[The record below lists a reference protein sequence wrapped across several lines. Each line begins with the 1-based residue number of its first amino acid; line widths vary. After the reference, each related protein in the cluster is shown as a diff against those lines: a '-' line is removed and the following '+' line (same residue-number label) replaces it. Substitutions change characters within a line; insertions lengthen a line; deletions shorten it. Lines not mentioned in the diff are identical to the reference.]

1 MKCITITPQVQITQI
16 AKKEPNKNFSN
27 QDLIR
32 VGRDDPL
39 EIYRILLKFPITLI
53 PQDAVV
59 IGAYLKLYMQVA
71 GAGQQAAVITPY
83 ALDSGW
89 NISTVTWNNQPLYN
103 TAISGSSQKA
113 GTSLI
118 QHAFDISSLVQ
129 AWYNSDLVNNG
140 LILKTN
146 EQDNKTLTNVQ
157 ANMFNSVS
165 SPTVEI
171 NYVLK
176 CDCVCTSIFVE
187 GVEQLPTDSSYSYS
201 TARNTSLTKTVSF
214 LIKNTGLTTVSANL
228 QISPN
233 GIDFADEPGTQLII
247 PGELL
252 PFVPC
257 YFAKY
262 TRVRASNTRVGE
274 TSTIT
279 VWYQAQE

>member
-103 TAISGSSQKA
+103 TSHFGQQSKSRNQPYK
-113 GTSLI
+113 
-118 QHAFDISSLVQ
+118 HAFDISSLSKPGIIV
-129 AWYNSDLVNNG
+129 
-140 LILKTN
+140 
-146 EQDNKTLTNVQ
+146 TL
-157 ANMFNSVS
+157 
-165 SPTVEI
+165 
-171 NYVLK
+171 
-176 CDCVCTSIFVE
+176 SIM
-187 GVEQLPTDSSYSYS
+187 D
-201 TARNTSLTKTVSF
+201 
-214 LIKNTGLTTVSANL
+214 
-228 QISPN
+228 
-233 GIDFADEPGTQLII
+233 
-247 PGELL
+247 
-252 PFVPC
+252 
-257 YFAKY
+257 
-262 TRVRASNTRVGE
+262 
-274 TSTIT
+274 
-279 VWYQAQE
+279 